1 MSGPRASQTVLLLHA
16 PKQSYQVSEDYATPR
31 IDNGS
36 ELLVRTQVIGLNPID
51 WKAPDFGFGIPVLP
65 YIAGRELV
73 GQVVRTSGSTNRFQ
87 EGDQNMS
94 INRSHQVIVIS
105 TDYRDLRKAAFQEYV
120 VASDFNV
127 VKLPPTVTPH
137 AGASLGVAFVA
148 AALSLGVCMGLS
160 FQNIADGPD
169 LLKLIRKLDRNILSE
184 DIQSDCFDTLDITQ
198 RAGPGDWIAI
208 WGGSSTTASIASQ
221 LARLAGLHVLLIA
234 NQAKHGMRLAKNSAL
249 RPDMLVD
256 SYDQARAVEIIQGSL
271 GGKLRFGLDTQ
282 GRDSAEALG
291 RSMKAR
297 ESVIGSLIT
306 PPHTPT
312 TTHLVG
318 LAALPNAAAAGGLIY
333 HRVPIK
339 LFHEVPQVGSA
350 ITLWLET
357 LLEKNVIALPDVLA
371 IEEGFC
377 GVNRGLNRM
386 RRGEISGGRAVV
398 DLTAGLAPSDT
409 LRVETVIPED
419 ITSALRDG
427 CRARGIRLSAALHAS
442 VIVSAAKHHQPS
454 TDGVATYKS

>member
-1 MSGPRASQTVLLLHA
+1 MDGSRASQTVLLLHA
-16 PKQSYQVSEDYATPR
+16 PKQSYQVSEDHATPQ

-73 GQVVRTSGSTNRFQ
+73 GQVVRTSGSRFQ
-87 EGDQNMS
+87 EGD
-94 INRSHQVIVIS
+94 QVIVIS
-105 TDYRDLRKAAFQEYV
+105 TDYRDIRKAAFQEYV

-148 AALSLGVCMGLS
+148 AVLSLGVCMGLS

-169 LLKLIRKLDRNILSE
+169 LFKLVRKLDRKLLSE
-184 DIQSDCFDTLDITQ
+184 DIQSECFDTLDITQ

-221 LARLAGLHVLLIA
+221 LARLAGLQVVLIA
-234 NQAKHGMRLAKNSAL
+234 NQAKHGMRLAKESAL
-249 RPDMLVD
+249 RPDLLVD
-256 SYDQARAVEIIQGSL
+256 SHDQARAVDIIQGLL

-282 GRDSAEALG
+282 GSDSAEALG
-291 RSMKAR
+291 HSMKAR
-297 ESVIGSLIT
+297 EAVIGSIPT
-306 PPHTPT
+306 PPRTPT

-318 LAALPNAAAAGGLIY
+318 LAALPNIPAAGGLIY

-357 LLEKNVIALPDVLA
+357 LLEKGFLALPDVLA
-371 IEEGFC
+371 VEEGFS
-377 GVNRGLNRM
+377 GVNKGLDRM

-398 DLTAGLAPSDT
+398 DVT
-409 LRVETVIPED
+409 IP
-419 ITSALRDG
+419 
-427 CRARGIRLSAALHAS
+427 RA
-442 VIVSAAKHHQPS
+442 
-454 TDGVATYKS
+454 T

>member
-1 MSGPRASQTVLLLHA
+1 
-16 PKQSYQVSEDYATPR
+16 
-31 IDNGS
+31 
-36 ELLVRTQVIGLNPID
+36 
-51 WKAPDFGFGIPVLP
+51 
-65 YIAGRELV
+65 
-73 GQVVRTSGSTNRFQ
+73 
-87 EGDQNMS
+87 MS
-94 INRSHQVIVIS
+94 INRSRQVIVIS

-169 LLKLIRKLDRNILSE
+169 LLKLVRKLDRNLLSE

-208 WGGSSTTASIASQ
+208 WGGSSTTANIASQ

-234 NQAKHGMRLAKNSAL
+234 NQAKHGMRLARDSAL
-249 RPDMLVD
+249 RPDLLVD
-256 SYDQARAVEIIQGSL
+256 SHDQARAVDIIQGSL
-271 GGKLRFGLDTQ
+271 SGKLRFGLDTQ

-291 RSMKAR
+291 RSMKTR
-297 ESVIGSLIT
+297 EAAMGSIPT
-306 PPHTPT
+306 PPRTPT

-318 LAALPNAAAAGGLIY
+318 LAALPNVPATGGLIY

-357 LLEKNVIALPDVLA
+357 LLGKGVITLPDVLA
-371 IEEGFC
+371 VEEGFS
-377 GVNRGLNRM
+377 GVNRGLDRM

-398 DLTAGLAPSDT
+398 D
-409 LRVETVIPED
+409 V
-419 ITSALRDG
+419 
-427 CRARGIRLSAALHAS
+427 S
-442 VIVSAAKHHQPS
+442 VAK
-454 TDGVATYKS
+454 TI

>member
-1 MSGPRASQTVLLLHA
+1 MNGPRASQTVLLLHA
-16 PKQSYQVSEDYATPR
+16 PKQSYQVSEDYTTPR
-31 IDNGS
+31 IDNES
-36 ELLVRTQVIGLNPID
+36 ELLVRTLVIGLNPID

-73 GQVVRTSGSTNRFQ
+73 GQVTT
-87 EGDQNMS
+87 QNMS
-94 INRSHQVIVIS
+94 IDRSHQVTVIS

-137 AGASLGVAFVA
+137 VGASIGVAFVA

-169 LLKLIRKLDRNILSE
+169 LLKLVRKLDRNLLSE

-208 WGGSSTTASIASQ
+208 WGGSSTTASVASQ

-234 NQAKHGMRLAKNSAL
+234 NQAKHGMRLAKDSAL
-249 RPDMLVD
+249 RPDLLVD
-256 SYDQARAVEIIQGSL
+256 SHDQARAVDIIQGSL

-297 ESVIGSLIT
+297 EAVIGSIPT
-306 PPHTPT
+306 PPRTPT

-318 LAALPNAAAAGGLIY
+318 LAALPNIPAAGGLIY
-333 HRVPIK
+333 HRVPMK

-357 LLEKNVIALPDVLA
+357 LLEKGFIALPDVLA
-371 IEEGFC
+371 VEEGFS
-377 GVNRGLNRM
+377 GVNRGLDKM

-398 DLTAGLAPSDT
+398 DVS
-409 LRVETVIPED
+409 IP
-419 ITSALRDG
+419 
-427 CRARGIRLSAALHAS
+427 RA
-442 VIVSAAKHHQPS
+442 
-454 TDGVATYKS
+454 T

>member
-1 MSGPRASQTVLLLHA
+1 MNGPRASQTVLLLHA
-16 PKQSYQVSEDYATPR
+16 PKQSYQVSKDHATPR

-36 ELLVRTQVIGLNPID
+36 ELLIQTQVIGLNPID

-73 GQVVRTSGSTNRFQ
+73 GQVVRTSGSTTRFQ
-87 EGDQNMS
+87 EGD
-94 INRSHQVIVIS
+94 QVIVIS

-127 VKLPPTVTPH
+127 VKLPPTITPH

-148 AALSLGVCMGLS
+148 AALSLGVCIGLS
-160 FQNIADGPD
+160 FQDIADGPD
-169 LLKLIRKLDRNILSE
+169 LLNLVRKLDRNLLSE
-184 DIQSDCFDTLDITQ
+184 DIRSDCFDTLDITQ

-234 NQAKHGMRLAKNSAL
+234 NQAKHGMRFAKDSAL
-249 RPDMLVD
+249 QPDLLVD
-256 SYDQARAVEIIQGSL
+256 SHDQARAVDIIQGSL

-297 ESVIGSLIT
+297 EAVISSIPT
-306 PPHTPT
+306 PPRTPT

-318 LAALPNAAAAGGLIY
+318 LAALPNVPATGGLIY

-357 LLEKNVIALPDVLA
+357 LLEKGFIALPDVLA
-371 IEEGFC
+371 VEEGFS
-377 GVNRGLNRM
+377 GVNRGLDRM

-398 DLTAGLAPSDT
+398 DVGVP
-409 LRVETVIPED
+409 
-419 ITSALRDG
+419 
-427 CRARGIRLSAALHAS
+427 RAS
-442 VIVSAAKHHQPS
+442 
-454 TDGVATYKS
+454 

>member
-1 MSGPRASQTVLLLHA
+1 MNGPRASQTVLLLHA
-16 PKQSYQVSEDYATPR
+16 PKQSYQVSQDHATPQ

-73 GQVVRTSGSTNRFQ
+73 GQVVRTPASTTRWQ
-87 EGDQNMS
+87 EGD
-94 INRSHQVIVIS
+94 QVIVIS

-127 VKLPPTVTPH
+127 VKLPPTITPH
-137 AGASLGVAFVA
+137 TGASLGVAFVA

-169 LLKLIRKLDRNILSE
+169 LLKLIRTLGRNLLSE
-184 DIQSDCFDTLDITQ
+184 DIQSECFDTLDITE

-208 WGGSSTTASIASQ
+208 WGGMVSPVPYYLASPHIDVSLHLGSSTTASIASQ
-221 LARLAGLHVLLIA
+221 LARLAGLRVLLIA
-234 NQAKHGMRLAKNSAL
+234 NQAKHGMRLAQDSAL
-249 RPDMLVD
+249 RPDLLVD
-256 SYDQARAVEIIQGSL
+256 SHDQARAVDIIQGSL

-297 ESVIGSLIT
+297 GAMIGSIPT
-306 PPHTPT
+306 PPGTPAT

-318 LAALPNAAAAGGLIY
+318 LAALPNVPAAGGLVY
-333 HRVPIK
+333 HRVPMK

-357 LLEKNVIALPDVLA
+357 LLEKGLIALPDVLA
-371 IEEGFC
+371 VEEGFS
-377 GVNRGLNRM
+377 GVNKGLDRM

-398 DLTAGLAPSDT
+398 DVSVP
-409 LRVETVIPED
+409 
-419 ITSALRDG
+419 
-427 CRARGIRLSAALHAS
+427 RA
-442 VIVSAAKHHQPS
+442 
-454 TDGVATYKS
+454 T